1 MSRASLR
8 PRGIL
13 PDCAI
18 KGPAAIVAATD
29 PARTGLESVRDHYA
43 VWHSF
48 RIMRR
53 MEAQWRK
60 ARAFRLWHSQSL
72 ASRRQR
78 LSQAKVRST
87 IQRLGRTVKPLAAE
101 TWTGSDRLTISTV
114 IRLQARR
121 RPAWNRGP

>member
-1 MSRASLR
+1 MGKSLPQLR
-8 PRGIL
+8 WGRGIL
-13 PDCAI
+13 VTFFLLSLLLGI
-18 KGPAAIVAATD
+18 S
-29 PARTGLESVRDHYA
+29 LESVRDHYA

-60 ARAFRLWHSQSL
+60 ARDFGLWHSQSL

-78 LSQAKVRST
+78 MSQAKGSSK

-101 TWTGSDRLTISTV
+101 TWAGSDRLTISTV

-121 RPAWNRGP
+121 RLAWNRGP